1 MNLDKAQKAV
11 EKAIEKAK
19 EIGAEVSVA
28 VVDEY
33 GVLVAF
39 GRMEK
44 AIKISP
50 KFAVTKAYSSGTL
63 GLGTGDM
70 AGYAGEGKPYF
81 GLSDLF
87 GGEITTIAG
96 GLPVMEGQKLVGG
109 IGVGGSHD
117 VAQDVE
123 IAKAALEVF
132 V

>member
-1 MNLDKAQKAV
+1 MDYKKAHEAV
-11 EKAIEKAK
+11 QKAIEKAK
-19 EIGAEVSVA
+19 ELDANISVA

-50 KFAVTKAYSSGTL
+50 KFAITKAYSSGTI

-70 AGYAGEGKPYF
+70 EAYAGEGKPYF

-96 GLPVMEGQKLVGG
+96 GLPIMIGDKLVGG

-117 VAQDVE
+117 VSQDLE
-123 IAKAALEVF
+123 CAKFALSAF
-132 V
+132 N